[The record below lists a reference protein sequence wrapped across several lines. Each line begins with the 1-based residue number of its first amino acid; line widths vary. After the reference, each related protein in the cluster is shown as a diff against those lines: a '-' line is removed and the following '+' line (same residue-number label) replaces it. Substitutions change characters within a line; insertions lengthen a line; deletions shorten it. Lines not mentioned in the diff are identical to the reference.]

1 MRATDYSTVSFED
14 SKMASVIVSGISAEQ
29 LAAVTLK
36 NADISGNGIGI
47 TATKS
52 SVNIYN
58 SKLNDGV
65 EFQLDR
71 GAGVNVFDTAHSK
84 GAVRALDN
92 ASRLNVSWSV
102 RLQVAWQNGAPV
114 AGARAV
120 IATIAGQEVLSGN
133 TNETGNLGD
142 VLWIREYSVQ
152 NMILSNYNPH
162 RITCS
167 KGRATSMDMFMI
179 DKSLSIGFQLV
190 DGVPPELSVAYPF
203 DGQNVNV
210 SMVEFKGRGSDPE
223 AGLLDGAIEI
233 NIDNTGWVAVGVDE
247 TLGTWT
253 YTRPLG
259 DGLHIIRLKAT
270 DLAGNVAR
278 TSLSVFVDTT
288 GPVLYV
294 FSPKEG
300 SYTNQ
305 RTVTVQGITEEGV
318 LVTVNGIMVDLQKRF
333 FSARIS
339 LEDGPNTIVVVASDA
354 ANNARRVDVHVT
366 LDTQPPLLE
375 IAGPLNGQYT
385 NQDPVS
391 VRGTSEPTAVVTV
404 NGYKAFMTNNVFE
417 MLLGLSEGANTII
430 VTAVDRA
437 GNAASRTL
445 TVHLDTSP
453 PDLTLFT
460 PRDGLWTNQSRVLV
474 NGATEDG
481 ATVSINGQNTNVVS
495 TVFNGYLNLR
505 EGANR
510 IDVVARDRAGNTQ
523 GLVRTVFL
531 DTRRPDLV
539 VTRPADRSV
548 FASRIVDI
556 VGSVDFGT
564 EVFVNGESVPVLD
577 FVFATTVSYDE
588 DGTKVIEIFARDQAG
603 NSVLETR
610 TLTVDTTVPQLV
622 LSYPP
627 DGLRTKQRIIT
638 VSGQTEPYATVII
651 NTETMLATGRDG
663 LFEVPVV
670 LEDGENR
677 VTVRITDAAGNS
689 DTRSVMVT
697 KPVQKAA
704 AKEDLS
710 WVLNLTGLLTGMGIA
725 VPVVSRMLT
734 ASWRRRREG
743 VLAEVEAAEEAR
755 REREAEDARRAS
767 MPRVERMGKK
777 RARAETAP
785 PVEKAPEVLPEA
797 PKAEAAAPEAAKTG
811 LRDKSGATEV
821 SPDEIDQETKMKA
834 QTPAEEPEAKAAEA
848 GSSLKDKGGE
858 AEGEAGDTE
867 ISGGKK

>member
-1 MRATDYSTVSFED
+1 V
-14 SKMASVIVSGISAEQ
+14 
-29 LAAVTLK
+29 
-36 NADISGNGIGI
+36 
-47 TATKS
+47 
-52 SVNIYN
+52 YN
-58 SKLNDGV
+58 SPH
-65 EFQLDR
+65 
-71 GAGVNVFDTAHSK
+71 TK
-84 GAVRALDN
+84 GAVMVMDN
-92 ASRLNVSWSV
+92 ASRLNVSWPV
-102 RLQVAWQNGAPV
+102 QLRVLWQNGEPV
-114 AGARAV
+114 EGAKALIQTIGGKEV
-120 IATIAGQEVLSGN
+120 FTGATN
-133 TNETGNLGD
+133 DTGVPAD
-142 VLWIREYSVQ
+142 ILWIKEYAVQ
-152 NMILSNYNPH
+152 SMVLSNYNPH
-162 RITCS
+162 RIIAS
-167 KGRATSMDMFMI
+167 KGRATSLDMFMI
-179 DKSLSIGFQLV
+179 DRALSIDFLLI
-190 DGVPPELSVAYPF
+190 DGVPPELIVAYPF
-203 DGQNVNV
+203 DGQNINR
-210 SMVEFKGRGSDPE
+210 SMVEFSGTGLDPE
-223 AGLLDGAIEI
+223 AGLLDSSIDI
-233 NIDNTGWVAVGVDE
+233 NIDNTGWVPIEVNATSGAWKYV
-247 TLGTWT
+247 
-253 YTRPLG
+253 RPLG
-259 DGLHIIRLKAT
+259 DGLHVIRLKAA

-288 GPVLYV
+288 GPVLIV
-294 FSPKEG
+294 FSPTEG
-300 SYTNQ
+300 CYTSQ
-305 RTVTVQGITEEGV
+305 RTVTVMGVTEDTAFI
-318 LVTVNGIMVDLQKRF
+318 TVNGILVELQKRF

-339 LEDGPNTIVVVASDA
+339 LEDGPNTITVVASDA
-354 ANNARRVDVHVT
+354 ANNARKVEVHVY

-404 NGYKAFMTNNVFE
+404 NGYRAFMTESSFE

-430 VTAVDRA
+430 VKAVDRA

-460 PRDGLWTNQSRVLV
+460 PRDGLWTNQSRVQV
-474 NGATEDG
+474 TGATEQG
-481 ATVSINGQNTNVVS
+481 ASVTINGQNTNVVS
-495 TVFNGYLNLR
+495 TLFNGYLNLH

-510 IDVVARDRAGNTQ
+510 IEVAARDQAGNAQ
-523 GLVRTVFL
+523 GLVHTVYL

-539 VTRPADRSV
+539 VSRPADRSV
-548 FASRIVDI
+548 FAQRV
-556 VGSVDFGT
+556 VHVLGSVDFGT
-564 EVFVNGESVPVLD
+564 EVLVNGESVSVVD
-577 FVFATTVSYDE
+577 FVFSTTVSYDE
-588 DGTKVIEIFARDQAG
+588 DGTKVIEILARDGAG
-603 NSVLETR
+603 NTALQTR
-610 TLTVDTTVPQLV
+610 TVVIDTVVPALV

-627 DGLRTKQRIIT
+627 DGLRTRQRVVT

-704 AKEDLS
+704 VKEDLS

-767 MPRVERMGKK
+767 LPKVERMGKK

-834 QTPAEEPEAKAAEA
+834 QAPAEEPEAKAAEA